1 VIFEAMGFALGVI
14 VLSQYKRRRIKERI
28 KYNFAEWF
36 SYQHETS
43 DCVNNEIISIGED
56 AIMEV
61 IASSNNTLSSNL
73 NCSRIQMKKGTQ
85 IITET
90 KGVEVYY
97 IIHGSLQFSW
107 KDSEKTTVEAN
118 GSIIVPPWT

>member
-1 VIFEAMGFALGVI
+1 MGFALGVI

-97 IIHGSLQFSW
+97 IIHG
-107 KDSEKTTVEAN
+107 
-118 GSIIVPPWT
+118 